1 MSKGLLN
8 AIHTVGVHI
17 HTVRVFSVS
26 CCTNSS
32 VLRMYI
38 HTYFISLN
46 YHFLELPQE
55 SNEIAGSISMDGYC
69 YVFTHAILK
78 LLPRVCTLVF
88 FIVQKHS
95 SNTLDHKKCKYKKTI
110 MNTQLLYICMT
121 RKRYYCPLFVPLV
134 VLS

>member
-1 MSKGLLN
+1 MLYTHSGCTYVCTYTHCKG
-8 AIHTVGVHI
+8 V
-17 HTVRVFSVS
+17 SVS

-32 VLRMYI
+32 MLCTYI

-88 FIVQKHS
+88 FIVQ
-95 SNTLDHKKCKYKKTI
+95 NIVQTLLTTKSANNKKTI
-110 MNTQLLYICMT
+110 MNTQLLYICMI